1 MERSDLFSYSHS
13 PFYLSSQSIAMNKS
27 QFYLSQC
34 ADAAAKSTMC
44 FNLGAVLVKGGKII
58 STGYNHHRPHYDGS
72 EVSRHGHRKP
82 VSMHAEMHAIFN
94 ATGMSPAF
102 KTQSQAIERRV
113 PQREKRTG
121 VRPAKGQAVGWRLS
135 GTLSGEASIEEREEE
150 EEASWNNIRFKRC
163 PDSKPKSER
172 KSSAFVF
179 RG

>member
-1 MERSDLFSYSHS
+1 
-13 PFYLSSQSIAMNKS
+13 MNKS

-58 STGYNHHRPHYDGS
+58 SAGYNHHRPHYDGS

-121 VRPAKGQAVGWRLS
+121 IRPAKGEAVGWCLS

-150 EEASWNNIRFKRC
+150 EASWNDIRFVRY
-163 PDSKPKSER
+163 PESESKSER
-172 KSSAFVF
+172 ESSSSVL
-179 RG
+179 RGRRLRACAQ

>member
-1 MERSDLFSYSHS
+1 
-13 PFYLSSQSIAMNKS
+13 MNKS

-72 EVSRHGHRKP
+72 EVSKHGHRKP

-102 KTQSQAIERRV
+102 KTQSQNVERRV
-113 PQREKRTG
+113 PQRERRTG
-121 VRPAKGQAVGWRLS
+121 VRPAKGEAVGWCLS
-135 GTLSGEASIEEREEE
+135 GTLSGETSIEARQE
-150 EEASWNNIRFKRC
+150 EEASWNGFGLVRHTESQ
-163 PDSKPKSER
+163 SKPER
-172 KSSAFVF
+172 ESSAFES
-179 RG
+179 RGRGGQYPSPQ